1 MHFNKYA
8 VKVHLVTMKEIKQ
21 TSFGTVGT
29 ASHQKGT
36 LPVKVKLLFGPT
48 QKKKEAVV

>member
-29 ASHQKGT
+29 ANHQKGT
-36 LPVKVKLLFGPT
+36 LPVKLLFGPT